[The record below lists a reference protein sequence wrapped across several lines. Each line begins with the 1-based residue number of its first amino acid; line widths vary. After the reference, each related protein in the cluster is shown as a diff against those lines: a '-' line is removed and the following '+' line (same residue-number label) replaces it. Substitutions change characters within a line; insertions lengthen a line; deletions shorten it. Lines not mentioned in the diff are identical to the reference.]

1 MKTSHE
7 SSENS
12 DQKGDITVK
21 IRSLLKIKQLISA
34 REVCLTVPKG
44 TTVRSLLEIMV
55 QKWGPDLAEMIFEPD
70 SDQLLY
76 HIQLMV
82 NGQNI
87 RFLQDMDTILKTGDE
102 FLIFPPAGGG

>member
-21 IRSLLKIKQLISA
+21 IRLLLKIKQLIGA
-34 REVCLTVPKG
+34 REIYLTVPKG

-55 QKWGPDLAEMIFEPD
+55 QKWGSDLAEMIFEPD